1 MCKGNENYANG
12 EVFVIELL
20 NNNEMSVKDVNKI
33 MFVKMYEIE
42 LEMWNNGF
50 EKAETSFFGR
60 KKVL

>member
-1 MCKGNENYANG
+1 
-12 EVFVIELL
+12 
-20 NNNEMSVKDVNKI
+20 MSAKDVNKI